1 MNRLSGGAAGVKTMT
16 SGLLTAYGCRRRC
29 TMAHIDDE
37 PRKKPTQH
45 EIGQDLSA
53 LSLHE
58 LAERIALLQAEIAR
72 LEAARTAK
80 SASMTAASAFF
91 KS

>member
-1 MNRLSGGAAGVKTMT
+1 LSEIVHTVPDGFNARIGP
-16 SGLLTAYGCRRRC
+16 
-29 TMAHIDDE
+29 DE
-37 PRKKPTQH
+37 
-45 EIGQDLSA
+45 LA
-53 LSLHE
+53 VLHE